1 MCFKYFPPR
10 ATASPLHLVVTIAGS
25 TMKNSWWVILSS
37 FTCFWIR
44 EYNWICTLHGTH
56 CIPEHYF
63 QMIVILFY
71 LLQTMPGDWVHFA
84 FIFFILICPV
94 GIFNHWTL
102 SMYWMV
108 YLRKLIS
115 CLFWQ
120 TPEQCDKK
128 QKMRKEGLRIVNG
141 ELVMKTCMQR
151 PWMMLVRL
159 EINCNKYP
167 MCDVLWSDLKRTPD
181 VVVQTLSTRCHYNQF
196 D

>member
-1 MCFKYFPPR
+1 MWQLRGVQWKILGGLSYHL
-10 ATASPLHLVVTIAGS
+10 LHVSGLENTTGS
-25 TMKNSWWVILSS
+25 VHYMELTTSLSS
-37 FTCFWIR
+37 VFKWLWSFFIFSKQW
-44 EYNWICTLHGTH
+44 
-56 CIPEHYF
+56 
-63 QMIVILFY
+63 
-71 LLQTMPGDWVHFA
+71 MPGDGVNFA

-181 VVVQTLSTRCHYNQF
+181 VVVQTLSTRCHYSQF